1 MKELNF
7 YTVDPD
13 YIEAL
18 QAVDPKV
25 PNIKYETHD
34 KFACGVLFEIAGHE
48 YFAPISSFK
57 HQQKT
62 NFIIKNSK
70 GKPVGCVRFSFMFP
84 IPKGLQVI
92 KDFSAED
99 PKRKRLL
106 IEELAYCNKHAQR
119 IKSKALHVYR
129 TATSGEDAQMAAVC
143 CDFKALE
150 RYVREQYGEDRG

>member
-1 MKELNF
+1 MDGDNSEPQESKIQLGKPRKILHTF
-7 YTVDPD
+7 V
-13 YIEAL
+13 
-18 QAVDPKV
+18 
-25 PNIKYETHD
+25 
-34 KFACGVLFEIAGHE
+34 
-48 YFAPISSFK
+48 PISL
-57 HQQKT
+57 
-62 NFIIKNSK
+62 
-70 GKPVGCVRFSFMFP
+70 MFP

-106 IEELAYCNKHAQR
+106 IEELAYCNKHARR

-150 RYVREQYGEDRG
+150 RYVRERYGDDRG

>member
-1 MKELNF
+1 M
-7 YTVDPD
+7 
-13 YIEAL
+13 
-18 QAVDPKV
+18 
-25 PNIKYETHD
+25 
-34 KFACGVLFEIAGHE
+34 
-48 YFAPISSFK
+48 
-57 HQQKT
+57 
-62 NFIIKNSK
+62 
-70 GKPVGCVRFSFMFP
+70 RFSFMFP

-106 IEELAYCNKHAQR
+106 IEELAYCNKHARR

-150 RYVREQYGEDRG
+150 RYVRERYGDDRG